1 MLIGE
6 LAKTVNTSIDTIR
19 YYEREGLLTPVHV
32 RDSGYREFDDLS
44 IDRLNFIL
52 RAKKLGFSLSQ
63 IKDLLMLNENP
74 DTSCTDVRGLAE
86 IKLNEVKTKIK
97 SLRQM
102 ERQLQQLVAECRSTG
117 NESCPIIE
125 NLNEGEKP

>member
-44 IDRLNFIL
+44 IDLCFVNVGFPINFINDEYPIGLEIGVATLNFD
-52 RAKKLGFSLSQ
+52 RFAFRK
-63 IKDLLMLNENP
+63 
-74 DTSCTDVRGLAE
+74 
-86 IKLNEVKTKIK
+86 
-97 SLRQM
+97 
-102 ERQLQQLVAECRSTG
+102 
-117 NESCPIIE
+117 
-125 NLNEGEKP
+125 